1 MNYVIKNAE
10 NGNVLIMLSK
20 DGNKYTVSEIIIG
33 TNATV
38 RIEKFDK
45 YDFAETWFNARCV
58 ANGITEIE
66 EVEHDLAEFA
76 NID

>member
-1 MNYVIKNAE
+1 MNYVIKTAE
-10 NGNVLIMLSK
+10 KGNVLIIFEQN
-20 DGNKYTVSEIIIG
+20 GNEYIVYETVLKHGI
-33 TNATV
+33 V
-38 RIEKFDK
+38 RKEVFDK